1 MFSGKFGVRYES
13 VKSKISLILLV
24 YNLMIGRSKK
34 NRKNYQRKCF
44 STKEKETGIKR

>member
-13 VKSKISLILLV
+13 VKSKIGLILLV